1 MRTNI
6 EIDDSLMEEAQRLA
20 GPKTKKAI
28 VEEGLQA
35 LIRQKRRKKILDL
48 AGKIDWVGNLDDI
61 REGRFFDDSGR

>member
-6 EIDDSLMEEAQRLA
+6 EINDNLLEEAQRLA

-35 LIRQKRRKKILDL
+35 LIRQKRRLKILDL
-48 AGKIDWVGNLDDI
+48 AGKIDWAGNIDDLNGLSD
-61 REGRFFDDSGR
+61 RDFRR